1 LGVLWLRFDNCEH
14 PTISCGT
21 VLDPKELRYE
31 GMHFIAPWNKLY
43 IYDRRLKATN
53 EIYDAISSDGVQ
65 LHATVTVRQQ
75 LNWEAAGVVHQ
86 FVGPDYMQTM
96 VLPEIGNRV
105 REVIAQYRAEEVYYE
120 KRLEV
125 QNRIFQ
131 LVIDRFT
138 N

>member
-1 LGVLWLRFDNCEH
+1 MEQLAMQEAVLHQRVATTSTSSYRWRRFAERQLPYFILSLLILGLLLAIVYPAAVYNIPPGHLGVLWLRFDNCEH

-43 IYDRRLKATN
+43 IYDRRLKATD

-75 LNWEAAGVVHQ
+75 
-86 FVGPDYMQTM
+86 
-96 VLPEIGNRV
+96 
-105 REVIAQYRAEEVYYE
+105 
-120 KRLEV
+120 
-125 QNRIFQ
+125 
-131 LVIDRFT
+131 
-138 N
+138 